1 MKNIEPEWI
10 VNSMGELGVKI
21 NERFFFL
28 YKGRSIEYDA
38 NDMEEGEDPIK
49 YRPVRKREFG
59 ESCIPEK
66 YVAAGYCS
74 VPIGVD
80 FVAET
85 SGWEDLPL
93 YGKAGK

>member
-1 MKNIEPEWI
+1 
-10 VNSMGELGVKI
+10 MGELGVKV
-21 NERFFFL
+21 NGRFFFL

-38 NDMEEGEDPIK
+38 NDMEEGEEPIK
-49 YRPVRKREFG
+49 YRPVLNREFG

-74 VPIGVD
+74 VPNGVD

-85 SGWEDLPL
+85 SGWKDLL
-93 YGKAGK
+93 LHGKAEKQ